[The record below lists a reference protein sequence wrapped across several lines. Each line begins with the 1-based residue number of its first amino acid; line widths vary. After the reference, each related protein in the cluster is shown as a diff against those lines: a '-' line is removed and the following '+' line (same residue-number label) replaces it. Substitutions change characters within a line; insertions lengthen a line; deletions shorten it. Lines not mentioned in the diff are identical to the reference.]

1 MNCIQLL
8 YASSLPRCYTLED
21 EVYTTSIEG
30 INQLIL

>member
-8 YASSLPRCYTLED
+8 YASSLPRRYALED
-21 EVYTTSIEG
+21 EVYTISIER